1 MRPLAARELGAAL
14 PGFEH
19 VNRYWDRF
27 HSSVAAKILP
37 GEYYVTVHD
46 EMVTTV
52 LGSCVSACV
61 RDTRL
66 GVGGMNH
73 FMLPISEDGTGW
85 SGSTKDLL
93 STATR
98 YGNYAM
104 EHMINEI
111 LKHGGQKRNLE
122 AKIFGGGRIMQN
134 LSDIGARNIEFV
146 REYLGVEAI
155 PLVGE
160 DVSDIHPRKIVY
172 FPRSGRALVKRIKHL
187 HNDTVARRER
197 TYHDEITHQPDQGEV
212 ELF

>member
-1 MRPLAARELGAAL
+1 MRPQGAHQLGVPL

-19 VNRYWDRF
+19 INRYWDKA
-27 HSSVAAKILP
+27 HNTQAAKILP
-37 GEYYVTVHD
+37 GEYYVTIND
-46 EMVTTV
+46 ELVTTV
-52 LGSCVSACV
+52 LGSCVSACL
-61 RDTRL
+61 RDKRL

-73 FMLPISEDGTGW
+73 FMLPISEDGSGW
-85 SGSTKDLL
+85 NGVSDVA

-98 YGNYAM
+98 YGNFAM

-134 LSDIGARNIEFV
+134 LSDVGARNIEFV
-146 REYLGVEAI
+146 RDYLKVEGI
-155 PLVGE
+155 PILGE
-160 DVSDIHPRKIVY
+160 DVSDIHPRKVVY

-187 HNDTVARRER
+187 HNDTVARRENA
-197 TYHDEITHQPDQGEV
+197 YLDEISHQPARVDI